1 MKINSL
7 HQLLCIML
15 FCLVVF
21 ACGKQAETDTA
32 APLDDKKTLEILAK
46 AYEKISESMPAS
58 PVSLRPEARK
68 KFVLEVFKEA
78 GFSYGATMA
87 SLADVETENVTQ
99 FHRDMKELLFLPH
112 YGFRFDE
119 VKSIYSENE
128 IESIIEIT
136 ANVK

>member
-1 MKINSL
+1 
-7 HQLLCIML
+7 ML

-87 SLADVETENVTQ
+87 NLADVQTENVTQ

-119 VKSIYSENE
+119 VKSIYTEDE
-128 IESIIEIT
+128 IESIIDIT